1 MDKMKAVFQALD
13 QELTQANLN
22 LSIVCVGGFVLE
34 YHGLRA
40 TQDVDAFYEDSH
52 EIKRII
58 AKIGELFHIN
68 TQEELWLNNE
78 VANLN
83 PAPDLEICE
92 LLYSFQSLTVYLAPL
107 TYVMGMKIISS
118 REQDVLDIGKI
129 IETEKITSPFEAFR
143 VLKELG
149 FENMDFSV
157 LLEGFSYAYGLEWL
171 EKFFVENQEKLQKYF

>member
-1 MDKMKAVFQALD
+1 MDKMKVVFQALD
-13 QELTQANLN
+13 QELTQANLD
-22 LSIVCVGGFVLE
+22 LSIICVGGFVLE

-40 TQDVDAFYEDSH
+40 TQDVDAFYEESH
-52 EIKRII
+52 EINRII
-58 AKIGELFHIN
+58 AKIGKLFHIN
-68 TQEELWLNNE
+68 TREELWLNNE

-92 LLYSFQSLTVYLAPL
+92 LLYSFQSLTVYIVPL
-107 TYVMGMKIISS
+107 TYVMGMKIMSS

-129 IETEKITSPFEAFR
+129 IKMEKMTSPFETFR
-143 VLKELG
+143 ALKELG

-171 EKFFVENQEKLQKYF
+171 ERFFVENQEKLQRFF